1 MTVTQKI
8 VTPSIEI
15 RSVAW
20 DDPDAVAL
28 RDAMTA
34 EVAPRYADR
43 LAHMPPPAEMFVQP
57 DQVIYTAVAYDGPR
71 SVGHI
76 ALRYL
81 PVVPSGT
88 ENTENTDI
96 PDETAEFE
104 IKRMF
109 VDPSVRGRGVARL
122 LLSAT
127 ENAALAKGARRVVL
141 QTGDRQP
148 EAAAL
153 YTSAGYTRIPLLA
166 PYLALPYSL
175 CFEKP
180 LRFT

>member
-8 VTPSIEI
+8 VTRPIEI

-20 DDPDAVAL
+20 NDPDAVAL

-43 LAHMPPPAEMFVQP
+43 MDDMPPPAEMFVQP
-57 DQVIYTAVAYDGPR
+57 DQVIYTAVAYDGAR
-71 SVGHI
+71 AVGHI
-76 ALRYL
+76 ALRHL
-81 PVVPSGT
+81 PISPSTTGNRDQ
-88 ENTENTDI
+88 ER
-96 PDETAEFE
+96 EFE

-109 VDPSVRGRGVARL
+109 VDPSMRGRGVARL
-122 LLSAT
+122 LLSAA
-127 ENAALAKGARRVVL
+127 EKAALAQGARRVVL

-153 YTSAGYTRIPLLA
+153 YSSAGYTRIPLLA
-166 PYLALPYSL
+166 PYLTLPFSF

-180 LRFT
+180 LT